1 MYSDQD
7 VPQSNQSLRI
17 LSNLVAAGAFNSS
30 GRIDELIKELLVF
43 TRSVIAIKSSEVI
56 DMMAKVHHNDIYY
69 SIFSSMTSKTCL
81 DFSLMYVRIF
91 QSVSIS

>member
-30 GRIDELIKELLVF
+30 GRIDELIRELLVF
-43 TRSVIAIKSSEVI
+43 TGSIIAIKSSEVT
-56 DMMAKVHHNDIYY
+56 DMIAKVHENDIYY
-69 SIFSSMTSKTCL
+69 SIFL
-81 DFSLMYVRIF
+81 
-91 QSVSIS
+91 